1 MHIYKQNINIKSLLI
16 ILQLNLLYLCVESI
30 ILTPPYFNL
39 VSNKKVLATA
49 TCGEREK
56 ELYCKLTGS
65 TASDREAYDYTKL
78 IQVNLFFLF
87 CPSLFNFKNKKGP
100 IL

>member
-1 MHIYKQNINIKSLLI
+1 MHQKINNVMIKSLLFLI
-16 ILQLNLLYLCVESI
+16 QLNILFVCVQSI

-78 IQVNLFFLF
+78 IQVNLFFF
-87 CPSLFNFKNKKGP
+87 
-100 IL
+100 

>member
-1 MHIYKQNINIKSLLI
+1 MHIYKKKLNIKSLFI
-16 ILQLNLLYLCVESI
+16 ILQIHLLYVCVESI

-78 IQVNLFFLF
+78 IQVNIFYFYIDLHFL
-87 CPSLFNFKNKKGP
+87 
-100 IL
+100 I